1 MATCW
6 RVRRVGIRK
15 PFGQPD
21 TTLLFWYSDLC
32 NHIPA
37 TTELT
42 VPGRIFIYLSL
53 IFMHNNGNEQPCQC
67 LLVAMFLFV
76 VVVPSILGV
85 L

>member
-21 TTLLFWYSDLC
+21 TTLLFWYSNLC

-37 TTELT
+37 TTEIT
-42 VPGRIFIYLSL
+42 VPGTIFIYLRVIL
-53 IFMHNNGNEQPCQC
+53 MHNGWNEQPCQC

-76 VVVPSILGV
+76 VVPSILGV